1 VNSSKSHINENVPCP
16 DCMDKESTK
25 VAGISEDSS
34 LHSVSADD
42 NAARFRIP
50 SMDCASEES
59 EIRRALAKIDGIK
72 SLRFNLGAREL
83 IINADVD
90 SIQLAVEAIKKAG
103 FNSELISDAESF
115 ESGSELSKGFWNT
128 WGRPISGL
136 ILAVIAE
143 VLEFAYPDIQ
153 EIKYL
158 GMALASISIIL
169 AGLDVYVKGL
179 KAFGDGRLNINALM
193 TVAVT
198 GAFLI
203 GQWPE
208 AAMVMALY
216 AIAEAI
222 EAKAVDRARN
232 AIKSLME
239 LTPED
244 AEVLQPDGAWKRE
257 LVKDIPIDSKVR
269 IRPGE
274 RIPLDGIVISGQSA
288 IDQSPVTGE
297 SLPVDKSPNDEVF
310 AGTINQAAELEIRI
324 TALSS
329 NSTISRIINAVE
341 EAQGARA
348 PTQRFVDAFA
358 AFYTP
363 AVFVLALIV
372 ALWMPFLLEWTWM
385 KSIYK
390 ALVLLVIACPCALVI
405 STPVTVV
412 SGLAA
417 AARRGILIKGGVYLE
432 EARKIKAVA
441 LDKTGTITEGKPKL
455 SNFEVFELQADSAE
469 LKGIAKSLAS
479 RSDHPVSKAIVEG
492 LSAQAKEVKNFKA
505 IAGRGV
511 QGRIA
516 DITYFLGNHR
526 WIEELEL
533 CTPEIEAQLSILE
546 NTGRTVSLLATTEK
560 VLAVCAVA
568 DTIKVSSKT
577 AVSELISLGVTPI
590 MLTGDNAAT
599 ARTVGV
605 QAGISE
611 VKGNLLPED
620 KLKEIESLQKQFGV
634 TAMTG
639 DGIND
644 APSLA
649 RADIGFAMGA
659 AGTHTAMEA
668 ADILVMNDDLRRLP
682 ETIRLSKQ
690 THAILWQNIVL
701 ALGIKFVFLFLAL
714 FDNASMWMAVFAD
727 MGASLIVVFNGL
739 RLITFKPKSKS

>member
-1 VNSSKSHINENVPCP
+1 MNRSKNHKNEAKQCS
-16 DCMDKESTK
+16 DCIDKEPVITTALSEGTLTTSLST
-25 VAGISEDSS
+25 VDQ
-34 LHSVSADD
+34 
-42 NAARFRIP
+42 ARFRIP
-50 SMDCASEES
+50 SMDCASEEA
-59 EIRRALAKIDGIK
+59 EIRRALAKIDAIK

-83 IINADVD
+83 IIDADAN
-90 SIQLAVEAIKKAG
+90 SIPLAMEAIKKSG
-103 FNSELISDAESF
+103 FEPELILDEKNSEVITASP
-115 ESGSELSKGFWNT
+115 KGFWSS
-128 WGRPISGL
+128 WGKPIAGL
-136 ILAVIAE
+136 VLAVAAE
-143 VLEFAYPDIQ
+143 VLEFAFTGTQ
-153 EIKYL
+153 EIRYL
-158 GMALASISIIL
+158 GMALAGLSIAL
-169 AGLDVYVKGL
+169 TGLDVYIKGL
-179 KAFGDGRLNINALM
+179 KAFNDGRLNINALM
-193 TVAVT
+193 TIAVT
-198 GAFLI
+198 GAFFI

-244 AEVLQPDGAWKRE
+244 AEVLQSDGAWKRE
-257 LVKDIPIDSKVR
+257 LVKDIPIDAKVR

-297 SLPVDKSPNDEVF
+297 SLPVDKSPNDQVF

-341 EAQGARA
+341 QAQGSRA
-348 PTQRFVDAFA
+348 PTQRFVDSFA
-358 AFYTP
+358 AIYTP

-455 SNFEVFELQADSAE
+455 SSFDVFDVQSNPTE
-469 LKGIAKSLAS
+469 LKSIAYSLAS
-479 RSDHPVSKAIVEG
+479 RSDHPVSKAIAEG
-492 LSAQAKEVKNFKA
+492 LSGQTKDVKNFKA
-505 IAGRGV
+505 VAGRGV
-511 QGRIA
+511 QAKIGNS
-516 DITYFLGNHR
+516 TFFLGNHR
-526 WIEELEL
+526 WIEEMNLCSSELEM
-533 CTPEIEAQLSILE
+533 QLAKLE
-546 NTGRTVSLLATTEK
+546 NAGRTVSLLATSEK
-560 VLAVCAVA
+560 VLAVCSVA
-568 DTIKVSSKT
+568 DTIKSSSKE
-577 AVSELISLGVTPI
+577 AVSELIRLGVTPV
-590 MLTGDNAAT
+590 MLTGDNLAT
-599 ARTVGV
+599 AKTVGI
-605 QAGISE
+605 QAGINE

-620 KLKEIESLQKQFGV
+620 KLKEIESLQQQFGV

-668 ADILVMNDDLRRLP
+668 ADVLVMNDDLRRLP

-690 THAILWQNIVL
+690 THAILWQNIAL
-701 ALGIKFVFLFLAL
+701 ALGIKFVFLYLAL

-727 MGASLIVVFNGL
+727 MGASLLVVFNGL
-739 RLITFKPKSKS
+739 RLIYFNRQSRT